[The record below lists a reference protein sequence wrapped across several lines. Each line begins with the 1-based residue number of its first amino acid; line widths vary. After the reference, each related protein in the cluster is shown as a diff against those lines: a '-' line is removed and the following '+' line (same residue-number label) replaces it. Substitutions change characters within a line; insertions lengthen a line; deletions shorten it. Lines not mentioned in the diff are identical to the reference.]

1 MSGHSKWSKLKHS
14 KGTLDAK
21 RGVMFTKLG
30 NVITIAVREGGGDSD
45 SNFKLRLAIESAKKA
60 NLPKDNIER
69 AIKRG
74 TGELTEGQI
83 EEVIYEAF
91 GPNKTSFVIEAL
103 TDNKNRTVANL
114 RRIFNKHGGGLA
126 GQNSVCWMFEKRGII
141 RIITDDLKKQ
151 EKIELKAID
160 LNAEDIKTE
169 GDELAIYTKLEE
181 LEKIKKGLENQGV
194 KIDYAQIEWFAKDLI
209 KIDQKTQEKIN
220 AIFLE
225 LDDNTDINDYYTN
238 IE

>member
-114 RRIFNKHGGGLA
+114 RRIFNKHGGSLA
-126 GQNSVCWMFEKRGII
+126 GQNSVCWMFEKR
-141 RIITDDLKKQ
+141 
-151 EKIELKAID
+151 EL
-160 LNAEDIKTE
+160 
-169 GDELAIYTKLEE
+169 
-181 LEKIKKGLENQGV
+181 
-194 KIDYAQIEWFAKDLI
+194 
-209 KIDQKTQEKIN
+209 
-220 AIFLE
+220 LE
-225 LDDNTDINDYYTN
+225 LLLMI
-238 IE
+238 